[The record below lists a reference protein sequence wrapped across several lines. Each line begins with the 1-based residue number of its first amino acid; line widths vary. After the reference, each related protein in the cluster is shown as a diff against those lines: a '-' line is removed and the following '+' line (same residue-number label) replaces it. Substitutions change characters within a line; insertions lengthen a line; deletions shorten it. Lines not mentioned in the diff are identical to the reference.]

1 MSTSIQNYIAKTTF
15 GLEEILAQELLD
27 LGATD
32 IKIENR
38 AVAFS
43 GDKELL
49 YKVNYCSRTAL
60 RVFLP
65 LKSGQVL
72 TEMELYEL
80 VKSIAWEDYL
90 EVDGTLAVDST
101 VHSET
106 FNHSQYVALKTKD
119 AIVDRFREK
128 FDRRPSVDVSTPDL
142 RIHVHINKEQCSIS
156 LDSSG
161 EPLFKRGYRV
171 ATNEAPLNEVLAAG
185 LIYLSK
191 WDKKSNFI
199 DGMCGS
205 GTILIEAAMFALNIP
220 PQIKRIHF
228 GFLTWNDFDIHLW
241 KKVKQEAIQNKTP
254 FDFQILGSDLI
265 SANVRL
271 AQENINNAGLE
282 DIIKVRQND
291 FLSSVPPE
299 GGGILVMN
307 PPYGE
312 RMSDQAFVED
322 LYKKVGDTLKKS
334 YAGFEAWMIS
344 SNREALKKVG
354 LKPSRKIVVFNG
366 ALECRFQNFS
376 LYAGTKR
383 TSFKPTAEAE

>member
-1 MSTSIQNYIAKTTF
+1 MAQQLYDYIAKTTF

-27 LGATD
+27 LGATET
-32 IKIENR
+32 KIQNR
-38 AVAFS
+38 AVAFK

-65 LKSGQVL
+65 LLSTTVL
-72 TEMELYEL
+72 NETQLYEF

-90 EVDGTLAVDST
+90 DVDGTLAVDST

-106 FNHSQYVALKTKD
+106 FNHSKYVALKTKD

-128 FDRRPSVDVSTPDL
+128 FDRRPSVDVETPDL
-142 RIHVHINKEQCSIS
+142 RIHVHIDRETCSIS

-191 WDKKSNFI
+191 WERNSNFV

-220 PQIKRIHF
+220 PQIKREHF
-228 GFLTWNDFDIHLW
+228 GFLTWNDFDVKLW
-241 KKVKQEAIQNKTP
+241 KKVKLDAINNQRP
-254 FDFQILGSDLI
+254 FKFQILGSDLI

-271 AQENINNAGLE
+271 AQENITNAGLE
-282 DIIKVRQND
+282 NYIKVRQND
-291 FLSSVPPE
+291 FLNTVPPE
-299 GGGILVMN
+299 GGGILIMN

-312 RMSDQAFVED
+312 RMSEQEFVD
-322 LYKKVGDTLKKS
+322 GLYKQIGDTLKKS
-334 YAGFEAWMIS
+334 YAGFEAWLIS
-344 SNREALKKVG
+344 SNRDALKKVG

-366 ALECRFQNFS
+366 ALECRFMNFS

-383 TSFKPTAEAE
+383 TSFKPRD

>member
-1 MSTSIQNYIAKTTF
+1 MAPLIQNYIAKTTF
-15 GLEEILAQELLD
+15 GLEEILAQELLE

-32 IKIENR
+32 IKIQNR

-65 LKSGQVL
+65 LVSAPIL
-72 TEMELYEL
+72 NEEELYKL
-80 VKSIAWEDYL
+80 VQTIAWEDYL

-185 LIYLSK
+185 LIYLSN
-191 WDKKSNFI
+191 WDRNCNFI

-220 PQIKRIHF
+220 PQVKRTHF
-228 GFLTWNDFDIHLW
+228 GFLTWNDFDVSLW
-241 KKVKQEAIQNKTP
+241 KKVKQEALNNQRP
-254 FDFQILGSDLI
+254 FNFQILGSDLI

-271 AQENINNAGLE
+271 AQENIANAGLE

-291 FLSSVPPE
+291 FLTSV
-299 GGGILVMN
+299 ITN
-307 PPYGE
+307 
-312 RMSDQAFVED
+312 
-322 LYKKVGDTLKKS
+322 S
-334 YAGFEAWMIS
+334 Y
-344 SNREALKKVG
+344 
-354 LKPSRKIVVFNG
+354 
-366 ALECRFQNFS
+366 
-376 LYAGTKR
+376 
-383 TSFKPTAEAE
+383 

>member
-1 MSTSIQNYIAKTTF
+1 MINTTQNYIAKTTF
-15 GLEEILAQELLD
+15 GLEEILAQELKD
-27 LGATD
+27 LGAID
-32 IKIENR
+32 IKIQNR

-65 LKSGQVL
+65 LVSATVL
-72 TEMELYEL
+72 NETQLYDL

-90 EVDGTLAVDST
+90 DVDGTLAVDST

-128 FDRRPSVDVSTPDL
+128 YDRRPSVDVSTPDL
-142 RIHVHINKEQCSIS
+142 RIHVHIDRETCSIS

-185 LIYLSK
+185 LIYLSN
-191 WDKKSNFI
+191 WNRNSNFI

-220 PQIKRIHF
+220 PQIKREHF
-228 GFLTWNDFDIHLW
+228 GFLTWNDFDVTLW
-241 KKVKQEAIQNKTP
+241 KKVKLDAINNQRP
-254 FDFQILGSDLI
+254 FKFQILGSDLI

-271 AQENINNAGLE
+271 AQENIANAGLE
-282 DIIKVRQND
+282 QYISVRQND
-291 FLSSVPPE
+291 FLTSVPPE

-312 RMSDQAFVED
+312 RMSDQEFVET
-322 LYKKVGDTLKKS
+322 LYKQVGDTLKKS

-366 ALECRFQNFS
+366 SLECRFQNFS

-383 TSFKPTAEAE
+383 TSFKPQ

>member
-1 MSTSIQNYIAKTTF
+1 MSKTIHNYIAKTTF
-15 GLEEILAQELLD
+15 GLEEILAEELIA

-32 IKIENR
+32 IKIQNR

-65 LKSGQVL
+65 IVSGIVL
-72 TEMELYEL
+72 DEEALYKL

-90 EVDGTLAVDST
+90 DVDGTLAVDST

-106 FNHSQYVALKTKD
+106 FNHSKYVALKTKD

-128 FDRRPSVDVSTPDL
+128 FERRPSVDVETPDL
-142 RIHVHINKEQCSIS
+142 RIHVHIDRENCSIS

-191 WDKKSNFI
+191 WDCKSNFI

-205 GTILIEAAMFALNIP
+205 GTLLIEAAMFALNLP
-220 PQIKRIHF
+220 PQVKRVHF
-228 GFLTWNDFDIHLW
+228 GFLTWNDFDVALW
-241 KKVKQEAIQNKTP
+241 KKVKLDALNNQRPYN
-254 FDFQILGSDLI
+254 FQILGSDLI

-271 AQENINNAGLE
+271 AQENIENAGLS
-282 DIIKVRQND
+282 DIIKVRQCD
-291 FLSSVPPE
+291 FLNSTPPE

-312 RMSDQAFVED
+312 RMSDQEFVET
-322 LYKKVGDTLKKS
+322 LYKQVGDTLKKS

-366 ALECRFQNFS
+366 SLECRFQNFS

-383 TSFKPTAEAE
+383 TTFKPKE